1 MAENYQK
8 IAFIG
13 LRNKDGSYQLGVPI
27 YVKVTELN
35 KNGMTDTQEEVIH
48 KISSIVMKYY
58 SRQLSE
64 FAINKQKQLEGAK
77 TNG

>member
-8 IAFIG
+8 IAYIG
-13 LRNKDGSYQLGVPI
+13 LRNKDGSYRLGVPI

-64 FAINKQKQLEGAK
+64 FAINKQKQLEGVK